1 MHPHAQEEE
10 NRAFRIVEV
19 PKPLAVGADYG
30 LTVIKGAR
38 AQAERFAQFILSPVG
53 QDILARHGFTPGEP
67 R

>member
-1 MHPHAQEEE
+1 MHAHAQEEE